1 MHKHLGLL
9 TLFLLAPIAAAPTA
23 AADRETRQMMADIRM
38 LQEQSQQLQNVLS
51 SLADALKAVSTRLDS
66 QTETTRKAF
75 ADQKLN
81 GDALAADL
89 RVVREKVDDG
99 NVRIGSLTQEVD
111 ALRQSVMEINIAPPP
126 PVLTDGTMPPPG
138 TPAADGTIAAVGAA
152 PNAPPAVAPTP
163 APVTRPTTSA
173 AGMSPTKL
181 WDLAF
186 AEYAAGQYDLAV
198 IGFESYIRE
207 FPRSEQADDAQVYIA
222 AAYLNDGKNDRAI
235 EAADMAIRTYPKGD
249 TVPQAYFR
257 KAQALTSLRRVD
269 EARAVFELIVKT
281 YPDSGEATLAR
292 QNLEALKRP

>member
-111 ALRQSVMEINIAPPP
+111 ALRQSVVEINIAPPP
-126 PVLTDGTMPPPG
+126 AVVAEGTIPG
-138 TPAADGTIAAVGAA
+138 TPAADGTVPAAGPAGTTPPGVAT
-152 PNAPPAVAPTP
+152 PPPAPRPGRP
-163 APVTRPTTSA
+163 AT
-173 AGMSPTKL
+173 GMSPANL
-181 WDLAF
+181 WALAF

-269 EARAVFELIVKT
+269 EARAVFEFIVKT

>member
-1 MHKHLGLL
+1 MHKHLSLL

-23 AADRETRQMMADIRM
+23 GADRETRQMMADIRM
-38 LQEQSQQLQNVLS
+38 LQEQSQQLQNVLT

-111 ALRQSVMEINIAPPP
+111 ALRQSVVEINIAPPP
-126 PVLTDGTMPPPG
+126 AVVADGTVPG
-138 TPAADGTIAAVGAA
+138 TAAADGTAPAAGAA
-152 PNAPPAVAPTP
+152 GTPPPAVATPPP
-163 APVTRPTTSA
+163 APRPSRPAT
-173 AGMSPTKL
+173 GMSPANL
-181 WDLAF
+181 WALAF

-269 EARAVFELIVKT
+269 EARAVFEFIVKT

>member
-9 TLFLLAPIAAAPTA
+9 ALFLLAPIAAPLTA

-51 SLADALKAVSTRLDS
+51 SLTDALRAVNTRLDS

-81 GDALAADL
+81 GDALSADL

-111 ALRQSVMEINIAPPP
+111 ALRQSVMEISIAPPP
-126 PVLTDGTMPPPG
+126 PVLTDGTMPPG
-138 TPAADGTIAAVGAA
+138 THAADGAPAAVGAA
-152 PNAPPAVAPTP
+152 PTTPPAVAPTS
-163 APVTRPTTSA
+163 APVARPTTSA

-207 FPRSEQADDAQVYIA
+207 FPKSEQADDAQVYIA
-222 AAYLNDGKNDRAI
+222 AAYLNDGKNDRAV

-269 EARAVFELIVKT
+269 EARAVFEFIVKS

>member
-1 MHKHLGLL
+1 MHKHLGILA
-9 TLFLLAPIAAAPTA
+9 LFLLAPVLVAPTA

-38 LQEQSQQLQNVLS
+38 LQEQSQQLQNVLG
-51 SLADALKAVSTRLDS
+51 SLTEALKAVSARLDS

-75 ADQKLN
+75 ADQKLT
-81 GDALAADL
+81 GDALTADL

-126 PVLTDGTMPPPG
+126 PVVITDGTTPG
-138 TPAADGTIAAVGAA
+138 SVSADGTVAAAGAGA
-152 PNAPPAVAPTP
+152 VLTPPVTPAP
-163 APVTRPTTSA
+163 APVTRPTTPA
-173 AGMSPTKL
+173 TGMSPAKL
-181 WDLAF
+181 WDLAC

-207 FPRSEQADDAQVYIA
+207 FPKSEQADDAQVYIA
-222 AAYLNDGKNDRAI
+222 SSYLNDGKNDRAV
-235 EAADMAIRTYPKGD
+235 EAADMAIRTYPKAD

-257 KAQALTSLRRVD
+257 KAQALGNLRRVD
-269 EARAVFELIVKT
+269 EARAAFEFILKS
-281 YPDSGEATLAR
+281 YPDTREATLAR